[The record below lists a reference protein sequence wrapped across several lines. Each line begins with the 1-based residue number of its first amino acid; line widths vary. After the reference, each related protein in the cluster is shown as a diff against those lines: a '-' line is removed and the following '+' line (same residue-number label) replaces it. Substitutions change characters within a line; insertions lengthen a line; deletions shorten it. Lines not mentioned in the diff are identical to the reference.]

1 VLIDASRPDARAT
14 DAPPVAVVAR
24 PLGRQTNNFAEYMAV
39 VLALQR
45 ALELGARE
53 VQLIL
58 DSKLVV
64 EQLQGRWKVKHPVL
78 APLHQEATRLLGR
91 FEAWSM
97 RHEPRAANHAA
108 DALANLALDDP
119 AAARQAEQAGAR
131 VEPDEPAQTDDPE
144 YWICRTCGVQY
155 PPSLEPP
162 AGCPICE
169 DERQYVGWE
178 GQRWTTMAELA
189 ADGHRNSL
197 REEEPDLHSIA
208 TEPPIAIGQ
217 QALLV
222 RTPAGNVLWDCITF
236 IDEPTIEAVREL
248 GGIAAIAISHPHFYD
263 AMTTWSAAFGDCP
276 VYIHAADEEWVQFP
290 GPGLRLWQGA
300 ALEIL
305 PGITLLNVGGHFP
318 GSAVLH
324 WAAGADGRGVLLT
337 GDSITVV
344 NDRRW
349 VSFMYSYPNLIPLP
363 DADVRRIVEILRPH
377 PYERIYSLSRGRV
390 TATDGQA
397 TLERSAERYLRFR

>member
-1 VLIDASRPDARAT
+1 MLIDASRHDAT
-14 DAPPVAVVAR
+14 SPDAPPIAVIAR
-24 PLGRQTNNFAEYMAV
+24 PLGRQTNNYAEYTAV
-39 VLALQR
+39 SLALQR

-53 VQLIL
+53 VELVL

-64 EQLQGRWKVKHPVL
+64 EQLIGRWRVREPSLV
-78 APLHQEATRLLGR
+78 PLHQAATRLLSR
-91 FEAWSM
+91 FDRWSL

-119 AAARQAEQAGAR
+119 AAAGRAEHGRGRAESAT
-131 VEPDEPAQTDDPE
+131 PAE
-144 YWICRTCGVQY
+144 WICRTCGVQY

-162 AGCPICE
+162 PGCPICE
-169 DERQYVGWE
+169 DERQYVGWN
-178 GQRWTTMAELA
+178 GQQWTTMAELA
-189 ADGHRNSL
+189 AAGHRNSL
-197 REEEPDLHSIA
+197 REEEPNLVSIA

-236 IDEPTIEAVREL
+236 IDETTIEAVRQL

-276 VYIHAADEEWVQFP
+276 VYVHDADAEWVQYR
-290 GPGLRLWQGA
+290 GPGLRLWQGT

-305 PGITLLNVGGHFP
+305 PGVTLINTGGHFS

-324 WAAGADGRGVLLT
+324 WAQAAEGRGALLT

-344 NDRRW
+344 KDRRW

-363 DADVRRIVEILRPH
+363 DADVRHIVEVLRPYS
-377 PYERIYSLSRGRV
+377 YERIYSLSRGRL
-390 TATDGQA
+390 TASDGGA
-397 TLERSAERYLRFR
+397 AVERSAERYLRYR